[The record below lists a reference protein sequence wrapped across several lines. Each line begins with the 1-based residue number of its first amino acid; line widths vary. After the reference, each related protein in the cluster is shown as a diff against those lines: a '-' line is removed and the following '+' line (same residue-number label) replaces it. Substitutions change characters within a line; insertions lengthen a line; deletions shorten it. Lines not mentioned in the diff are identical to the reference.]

1 MKNDHWIDKKYQRW
15 EKMYKRLGHSLL
27 TIGVLVGSYGIF
39 LIMQGNH
46 QTGFLLFILGP
57 ILLIASCLC
66 YYVFTEPT
74 SLREYLI
81 NSYDERNRAIR
92 QKTQAYC
99 FCLFAVLFVVLAIFF
114 PNMTI
119 KELFGYN
126 LPLIVFNLYVM
137 IRAWVSKHM

>member
-1 MKNDHWIDKKYQRW
+1 MKNDHWIEKKYQRW

-27 TIGVLVGSYGIF
+27 TIGVLVGAYGIL

-99 FCLFAVLFVVLAIFF
+99 FLSICCSLCCASDILS
-114 PNMTI
+114 
-119 KELFGYN
+119 KYDDQ
-126 LPLIVFNLYVM
+126 
-137 IRAWVSKHM
+137 RAFWV